1 MDAPT
6 SLPSPFP
13 SPPRPSLPPCQ
24 RPPPHSRLI
33 LDCSRPPSPVH
44 PPTPSLAL
52 TSSPLLLSIRAP
64 PFVPSTLPL
73 SHSISLYL
81 SSPNVF
87 IVAVFSRDSSP
98 FAVCPCIASSLPRAL
113 RTKRARARSAPRVAL
128 RSPLENVLTT
138 SVLLFLRRSARLLS
152 RARARERSV
161 LPLSTV
167 FSTHS
172 VCSANPFLSLPS
184 LLQQRAS
191 FSTGNFPSLRT
202 FRTLRTPFLSLAIP
216 NLVSDLGCFF
226 PPLFF
231 VSSSSSFSFPLFFSS
246 WILFPLH
253 ERCSATLYF
262 FQIGIFPI
270 TFFIFCKGSYS
281 F

>member
-33 LDCSRPPSPVH
+33 LDCSRPPTPHSVPCSYVIPTTTLYPGPPSSP
-44 PPTPSLAL
+44 PPSLSL
-52 TSSPLLLSIRAP
+52 TLSLSI
-64 PFVPSTLPL
+64 
-73 SHSISLYL
+73 
-81 SSPNVF
+81 SPHRT
-87 IVAVFSRDSSP
+87 FSSSP
-98 FAVCPCIASSLPRAL
+98 FFLGTRRRLPFVLVSHPLFHGHSVRSA
-113 RTKRARARSAPRVAL
+113 RARARSAPRVAL

-152 RARARERSV
+152 RERTRARERSV

-167 FSTHS
+167 FSAHS

-191 FSTGNFPSLRT
+191 FSTGDFPSLRT
-202 FRTLRTPFLSLAIP
+202 FRSDLSAERSPRFSLAIP

-231 VSSSSSFSFPLFFSS
+231 VSSSSSFSFPLFFSP
-246 WILFPLH
+246 WIFPLH

-262 FQIGIFPI
+262 FSNWNLSDYFLH
-270 TFFIFCKGSYS
+270 FL
-281 F
+281 